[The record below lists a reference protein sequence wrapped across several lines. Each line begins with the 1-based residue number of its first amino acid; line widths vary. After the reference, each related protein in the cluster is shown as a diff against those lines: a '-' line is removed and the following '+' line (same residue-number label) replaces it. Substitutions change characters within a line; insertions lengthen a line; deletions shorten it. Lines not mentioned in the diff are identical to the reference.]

1 MKFLGIARTL
11 IRYWHM
17 AHDPRTPKAV
27 RYMIY
32 GGLAYTLAPIDLL
45 PDWIPGV
52 GLLDDAAVL
61 PSIIALSMIMIPQNV
76 KDQHEAK
83 EERGIA
89 KKQAEGTKAR
99 IDDQIKE
106 AEAR

>member
-1 MKFLGIARTL
+1 
-11 IRYWHM
+11 
-17 AHDPRTPKAV
+17 
-27 RYMIY
+27 MIY